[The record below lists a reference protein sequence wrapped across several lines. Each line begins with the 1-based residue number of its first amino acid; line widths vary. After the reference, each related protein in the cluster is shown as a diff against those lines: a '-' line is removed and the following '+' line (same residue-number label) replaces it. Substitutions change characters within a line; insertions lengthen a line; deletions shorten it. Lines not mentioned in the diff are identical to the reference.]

1 MRHEAGWFDHRLV
14 SGPRVVLGDLFGS
27 RWSGWKELDPE
38 REVVDGE
45 RIDDY
50 AITLERYDDPIEH
63 QLLAELDTAAA
74 VYADWLDEHGR
85 PAFAEMLRLQL
96 EAPNQH
102 HLSRDYDQIER
113 RLEQLAAELPEGWRH
128 FATRPLIFLGDELQF
143 RIGTKRSSHP
153 HQRTVQIWTAAY
165 NLTPFDDT
173 AYVPQFA
180 YAVRRDRDAVAAAI
194 ETRPASLRLFDNGP
208 TTDDMQCTARFE
220 GDDLVLDVDVKIYPD
235 ARPSVEVSPRHEQV
249 AIRMQARAFVE
260 LLDRVLA
267 VLV

>member
-1 MRHEAGWFDHRLV
+1 MASASTTTRSRSSATTIR
-14 SGPRVVLGDLFGS
+14 SSISCSPSSTPRRRSTPTGS
-27 RWSGWKELDPE
+27 TS
-38 REVVDGE
+38 
-45 RIDDY
+45 
-50 AITLERYDDPIEH
+50 
-63 QLLAELDTAAA
+63 AA
-74 VYADWLDEHGR
+74 VRRSPRCCGSSSL
-85 PAFAEMLRLQL
+85 
-96 EAPNQH
+96 NQH

-128 FATRPLIFLGDELQF
+128 FATRPLILLGEELQF
-143 RIGTKRSSHP
+143 RIGTKRNRHP
-153 HQRTVQIWTAAY
+153 HQRTVQIRTAAY

-194 ETRPASLRLFDNGP
+194 ETRPTSLRLFDNGP

-235 ARPSVEVSPRHEQV
+235 VRPSVEVSPRHEQV
-249 AIRMQARAFVE
+249 AIRMPARAFVE